1 MAILIIANRANHYLT
16 DKSLLLF
23 KQLKVKIIIKNN
35 NRYRRGV
42 MSSLNRL
49 LYFNCVVETGSISA
63 ASRIFD
69 VQPSSISRQLTALEQ
84 ELGVR
89 LLNKTTR
96 NTGLTE
102 AGRKYYEFSQRI
114 VSEFDEAKRAVND
127 LQEKP
132 KGKLKISMTVGFG
145 ESVVLPLIPS
155 FMKLYPDIDIKLE
168 LTERVVDLVEE
179 NIDVAIRSGRLSDSS
194 MIAKRLAFNNFLLC
208 ASPQYLANNGTP
220 RHPEDLADHQ
230 CIRYSYARWQEW
242 FLMAEQRT
250 KLTINNAIS
259 VNSVNGQKQLVLND
273 TGLALMPL
281 WAIKSELADGSLTH
295 VMPVY
300 TFSPYEELSAT
311 YAIYLKRDMVS
322 PKTRVFLD
330 FLVENIVGLDN
341 E

>member
-1 MAILIIANRANHYLT
+1 
-16 DKSLLLF
+16 
-23 KQLKVKIIIKNN
+23 
-35 NRYRRGV
+35 

-63 ASRIFD
+63 ASRMFD
-69 VQPSSISRQLTALEQ
+69 VQPSSISRQLAALEQ
-84 ELGVR
+84 DLGVR

-145 ESVVLPLIPS
+145 ESIVLPLIPR
-155 FMKLYPDIDIKLE
+155 FIKLYPDIDIKLE

-179 NIDVAIRSGRLSDSS
+179 NIDLAIRSGRLADST

-220 RHPEDLADHQ
+220 LCPEDLTEHQ
-230 CIRYSYARWQEW
+230 CIKYSYARWQEW
-242 FLMAEQRT
+242 FLMAEKRI
-250 KLTINNAIS
+250 KLTINHAIS

-273 TGLALMPL
+273 TGLALIPR
-281 WAIKSELADGSLTH
+281 WAVKDELANGSLTQ
-295 VMPVY
+295 VMQAY

-330 FLVENIVGLDN
+330 YLIENIAGLDT
-341 E
+341 

>member
-1 MAILIIANRANHYLT
+1 
-16 DKSLLLF
+16 
-23 KQLKVKIIIKNN
+23 
-35 NRYRRGV
+35 

-69 VQPSSISRQLTALEQ
+69 VQPSSISRQLAALEHD
-84 ELGVR
+84 LGVR

-114 VSEFDEAKRAVND
+114 VAEFDEAKRAVND

-145 ESVVLPLIPS
+145 ESIVLPLIPR

-179 NIDVAIRSGRLSDSS
+179 NIDVAIRSGRLADST
-194 MIAKRLAFNNFLLC
+194 MIAKRLAFNDFLLC

-220 RHPEDLADHQ
+220 LCPEDLTEHQ
-230 CIRYSYARWQEW
+230 CIKYSYARWQEW
-242 FLMAEQRT
+242 FLMAEKRT
-250 KLTINNAIS
+250 KLTINHVIS
-259 VNSVNGQKQLVLND
+259 VNSVNGQKQLVLNN
-273 TGLALMPL
+273 TGLALIPR
-281 WAIKSELADGSLTH
+281 WAVKDELADGSLTQ
-295 VMPVY
+295 VMQTY

-311 YAIYLKRDMVS
+311 YAIYLKREMVS

-330 FLVENIVGLDN
+330 YLVENIVDFDS
-341 E
+341 